1 MGAGDARND
10 NDEEGGDVIFGNGLL
25 QLEFDDATGSLCQ
38 ITNCR
43 TGKGFLQDPR
53 GFRLVKL
60 IVQTPENMSCVLLS
74 NEAGR
79 PRITKTGDRLRL
91 AFPVLR
97 DRGARTGV
105 FVTVTVRLPAGSQEA
120 FFSLEIRNRGPHRVL
135 EAWFPVVGGRVAR
148 RGDHRDRVTLS
159 YGKGYAGASTENLY
173 DQFGGGAMATHAFSR
188 HSQRVKFG
196 PMPLMDLQGPEG
208 GLSYN
213 QYERKPVLTK
223 VVFENLAPSL
233 NEFCVAWSWAR
244 FPAVEP
250 DGSWTS
256 CEYGIGVHDGDWHV
270 TADRLKAFVDTWY
283 QPSGMAPSI
292 REKIGMFHVQTHG
305 FSGEAF
311 NEFSDLPAIG
321 RDGLKYGVRDLSIW
335 DNTASIYLRPD
346 TGGYW
351 EMPPR
356 RLAELKR
363 ALAALRAM
371 GCRTNACVNWRL
383 IAARNRMWR
392 ALKSEVQE
400 SIFGQGQYGLAC
412 GTMDGAIYGD
422 PAYEQGS
429 YALCQ
434 ASPKFRRFARKLV
447 EQTLDLGFS
456 DLFIDQCVE
465 QTCCYATHHGHR
477 SPEDAIEQA
486 FVWIRDALRRV
497 RARDPEAYVLAEVP
511 ELWNTQWADLWWCW
525 AYRDG
530 AWARPE
536 VLRYIMPSMVPLW
549 PVDET
554 QRDCVAEA
562 FATGSLM
569 AIATRDMTG
578 KLSDAPELAQQIKR
592 LAALRKATAPF
603 VSHGTFR
610 DDRGLRVDGGRGFVF
625 TSASGV
631 GVTLANSV
639 PKPALLDVR
648 LDASLAR
655 RGASGRCLLYVE
667 GRKPAVVRPVRRGGG
682 ARVTV
687 RLPAFG
693 AGVLTLED

>member
-1 MGAGDARND
+1 MGGGRWARR
-10 NDEEGGDVIFGNGLL
+10 NDEEGGDVILGNGLL
-25 QLEFDDATGSLCQ
+25 QLEFDDATGSLRQ

-43 TGKGFLQDPR
+43 TGQGFLKDPR

-74 NEAGR
+74 NEAG
-79 PRITKTGDRLRL
+79 PPRLRKSGERL
-91 AFPVLR
+91 TIEFADLR
-97 DRGARTGV
+97 SRGRRTGV
-105 FVTVTVRLPAGSQEA
+105 SAKVTVRLPAGSQEA
-120 FFSLEIRNRGPHRVL
+120 FFSLEVRNRSPHRVL
-135 EAWFPVVGGRVAR
+135 EVWFPVVGGRPAR
-148 RGDHRDRVTLS
+148 RGDRRDRVTMS
-159 YGKGYAGASTENLY
+159 YGRGYAGASTENLY
-173 DQFGGGAMATHAFSR
+173 DQFGAGVMATHAFSR
-188 HSQRVKFG
+188 HHQRVKFG
-196 PMPLMDLQGPEG
+196 PMPMMDLQGPEG

-223 VVFENLAPSL
+223 LVFENLAPGL
-233 NEFCVAWSWAR
+233 DEFCVSWSWAR
-244 FPAVEP
+244 YPGIEP
-250 DGSWTS
+250 GASWAS
-256 CEYGIGVHDGDWHV
+256 GEYGIGVHDGDWHI
-270 TADRLKAFVDTWY
+270 TADRLKAFVDTWWT
-283 QPSGMAPSI
+283 PSGMAPAI
-292 REKIGMFHVQTHG
+292 RERIGMFHVQTRG

-311 NEFSDLPAIG
+311 NAFSDLPAIG
-321 RDGLKYGVRDLSIW
+321 RDARRFGVRDLSIW
-335 DNTASIYLRPD
+335 DCAASTYFRPD

-351 EMPPR
+351 EMAPR
-356 RLAELKR
+356 RLAELRR
-363 ALAALRAM
+363 ALGELRGM

-383 IAARNRMWR
+383 LTSRNRLWK
-392 ALKSEVQE
+392 ALKADVQE
-400 SIFGQGQYGLAC
+400 SVFGEPQYGAVC
-412 GTMDGAIYGD
+412 GTMDGSIYQD

-429 YALCQ
+429 YPLCQ
-434 ASPKFRRFARKLV
+434 VSPRFRRFARGLV
-447 EQTLDLGFS
+447 EKTLDLGFS

-465 QTCCYATHHGHR
+465 QACCYAKDHGHR
-477 SPEDAIEQA
+477 TPEEAIEQT

-497 RARDPEAYVLAEVP
+497 RARDPEAYVVAEVP

-525 AYRDG
+525 GYRDG
-530 AWARPE
+530 GWARAE
-536 VLRYIMPSMVPLW
+536 VMRYVLPQMVPLW

-639 PKPALLDVR
+639 AKPALLDVR
-648 LDASLAR
+648 LDASLAL
-655 RGASGRCLLYVE
+655 RGASGRCLLHIE

-682 ARVTV
+682 ARVSV